1 MTDKEKNI
9 AKIAIGGAV
18 ALILVKV
25 LLPKTDNSG
34 GAEDPTGNGSNTNV
48 PGATFNASVVA
59 EKLYEAMRKS
69 GTNETAILNA
79 LMYVNPTQFAQVAAK
94 FGKRSYN
101 TTTGNQINYFPIT
114 PLPLLPLQ
122 VWLENE
128 LSESQYNSLRTKYA
142 PQL

>member
-9 AKIAIGGAV
+9 AKIAIGGLAAFV
-18 ALILVKV
+18 LYKLVM
-25 LLPKTDNSG
+25 PKTDNSG
-34 GAEDPTGNGSNTNV
+34 GSEDPTGNGSNTNV

-101 TTTGNQINYFPIT
+101 MTTGNQINYTPWT
-114 PLPLLPLQ
+114 PLTLYPLQ

-128 LSESQYNSLRTKYA
+128 LSESQYNILRNKYA